1 VINFEGNPERAEV
14 GTVCPREIDEVLGP
28 VFDRLEAFCAGHAF
42 SRAQVR
48 IVIET
53 LIRRFPK
60 LAADPARPAE
70 FRGWEF
76 RAPRRLD
83 VLLQG
88 PGR

>member
-1 VINFEGNPERAEV
+1 MRDSITEFAKSV
-14 GTVCPREIDEVLGP
+14 TVADLRH
-28 VFDRLEAFCAGHAF
+28 FCAGHAF

-48 IVIET
+48 IAIEA

-60 LAADPARPAE
+60 LALDPARPPE

-83 VLLQG
+83 VLL
-88 PGR
+88 